1 MARRIGRSGWLSRD
15 ALPPQRKARKVSDP
29 IKKITLQSGKVR
41 YRTVVDAGNDE
52 NGKRIQI
59 TITRDTKAEVKE
71 ERNRIL
77 HQRSAGTLIL
87 PNKITLGEWLDQWLE
102 YKKRDVEETTIR
114 TYRLALV
121 HVYDRIGHIRL
132 QELSEDHV
140 TECIDDI
147 VANGRRKGGAAGT
160 RLAVS
165 TAEGVLTRLREAL
178 KRAVVRKLIAES
190 PAQSVRISLADRK
203 TDKRERPKVKPWS
216 VAEVQRFIV
225 GIERDRLHPAL
236 LLSLMGFRPAEV
248 VGLRWEYLDLK
259 LATLEIAR
267 TRTMIG
273 NVQVLEK
280 DAKTSAGERIL
291 PLPGP
296 VLDALKKFRA
306 RQAREKLAAGEGY
319 TESGYVVV
327 DELGMPRNTRHLREH
342 AYRLMR
348 ELEMRQVR
356 LYDARHSCLS
366 YLANNGV
373 PDHILAAWAGHTNAG
388 FTKRKYVH
396 VDVEDMRAAA
406 TAWGSFHGEHTER
419 S

>member
-1 MARRIGRSGWLSRD
+1 MAE
-15 ALPPQRKARKVSDP
+15 
-29 IKKITLQSGKVR
+29 IKKVTLRNGKTR
-41 YRTVVDAGNDE
+41 YRTVVDAGRDE
-52 NGKRIQI
+52 TGKRVQV
-59 TITRDTKAEVKE
+59 TITKDTKTEVKN
-71 ERNRIL
+71 ERARIQ

-87 PNKITLGEWLDQWLE
+87 PNKVTLAEWLDQWLE
-102 YKKRDVEETTIR
+102 YKRRDVEETTIR

-121 HVYDRIGHIRL
+121 HVYDRIGHVRL
-132 QELSEDHV
+132 QELTEDQV
-140 TECIDDI
+140 QACIDDI

-190 PAQSVRISLADRK
+190 PAQFVRVSLADK
-203 TDKRERPKVKPWS
+203 KADKKARPKVKPWT
-216 VAEVQRFIV
+216 VTEVQTFIR
-225 GIERDRLHPAL
+225 GIERDRLYPAL

-273 NVQVLEK
+273 NVTVLEK
-280 DAKTSAGERIL
+280 DAKTEAGERVL

-296 VLDALKKFRA
+296 VLDSLKRFRA
-306 RQAREKLAAGEGY
+306 LQAREKLAAGEGY
-319 TESGYVVV
+319 TDSGYVVV
-327 DELGMPRNTRHLREH
+327 DQLGMPRNTRHLREH

-348 ELEMRQVR
+348 ELEMRRVR

-366 YLANNGV
+366 YLAVSGT
-373 PDHILAAWAGHTNAG
+373 PDVVLAAWAGHTNAS
-388 FTKRKYVH
+388 FTKRKYVT

-406 TAWGSFHGEHTER
+406 KAWDGFVGGDRKAPMCDFVRNDLSGDHSHGH
-419 S
+419 